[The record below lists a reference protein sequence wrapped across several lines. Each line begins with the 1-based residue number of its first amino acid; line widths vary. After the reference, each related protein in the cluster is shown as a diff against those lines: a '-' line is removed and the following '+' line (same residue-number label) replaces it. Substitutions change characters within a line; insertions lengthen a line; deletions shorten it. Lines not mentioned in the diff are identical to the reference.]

1 MSATACILK
10 LETNSEPIYKEVSG
24 LLVKIADNILKD
36 PSNFKLRTL
45 KKSNAI
51 VSKKILAAT
60 GGLECLKLMG
70 FKEVISF
77 HKYFIL
83 MHLM

>member
-1 MSATACILK
+1 MSFTACVIQ
-10 LETNSEPIYKEVSG
+10 LETNSEPTYREVSE

-36 PSNFKLRTL
+36 PSNPRMRTL
-45 KKSNAI
+45 KKSNAV

-70 FKEVISF
+70 FKEVVF
-77 HKYFIL
+77 THFIC
-83 MHLM
+83 M